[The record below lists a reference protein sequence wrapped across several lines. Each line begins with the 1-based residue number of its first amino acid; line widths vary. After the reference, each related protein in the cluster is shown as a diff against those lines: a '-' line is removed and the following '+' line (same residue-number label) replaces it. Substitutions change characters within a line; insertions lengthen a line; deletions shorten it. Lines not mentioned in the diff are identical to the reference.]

1 MKKRYNKGRS
11 GSGAQRFRPSA
22 DAVGGAAEGVTAG
35 DTGAVEETGDGEQ
48 SPSGRPAAAALP
60 AEFVT
65 STHSMMGNGL
75 YYSFVRALADEPPVS
90 IRINSSKTTAVP
102 RDADGGGRVPWCDD
116 GYYLPVRPD
125 FTFDP
130 LLHAG
135 HYYVQEASSMF
146 VHRVISQY
154 VTSPVLMLDLCA
166 APGGKST
173 AALGALPAGSML
185 MTNEPVRQRAQIL
198 KENIQKWGCPDVIV
212 TNNYPRDYARSGLTF
227 DVILC
232 DVPCSGEGM
241 FRKDSGA
248 IGEWSPQNVD
258 SCSRLQ
264 REIVADAW
272 RCLRPGGLMIYS
284 TCTFNTAENEENV
297 RWACAELGATVLPVY
312 TSDAWGISGS
322 LLPGFTEPVYRFIP
336 GSTRGEGLFCAV
348 MRKGADDNFI
358 INDCA
363 AGSGVAKRPLA
374 VSQKIGKKVGARG
387 NDAGG
392 RLRAMVAASL
402 GRPEEAAGILP
413 ETFRFVMAGSAAS
426 SSSSEKS
433 FPASGKSSSSFSGK
447 SSSASGKS
455 FSSFGKSSSS
465 FSEKSSSD
473 IILALPPA
481 LVPVYDIASRS
492 LRILSAGVTVGQTKG
507 RDIIPDQS
515 LALSTALMP
524 GAFPFA
530 DLTYAQAVAYL
541 RKEAVTL
548 PPDTPRGLVIVKYRG
563 APLGFVKN
571 IGTRANNLYPP
582 EWKIKSTHVP
592 DEPHVLE

>member
-11 GSGAQRFRPSA
+11 GSAGQRFRPSENA
-22 DAVGGAAEGVTAG
+22 SGGTQEGFTSGGAGIVA
-35 DTGAVEETGDGEQ
+35 ETGNSEL
-48 SPSGRPAAAALP
+48 SPSEKPAERVLP

-65 STHSMMGNGL
+65 STRSMMGDGM
-75 YYSFVRALADEPPVS
+75 YDSFVSALTDEPPVS
-90 IRINSSKTTAVP
+90 IRINRSKTTAVP
-102 RDADGGGRVPWCDD
+102 TDTADGGRVPWCDN
-116 GYYLPVRPD
+116 GHYLTERPD

-130 LLHAG
+130 MLHAG

-173 AALGALPAGSML
+173 AALGALPPGSML
-185 MTNEPVRQRAQIL
+185 MTNEPVRQRANIL
-198 KENIQKWGCPDVIV
+198 KENIQKWGCPEVIV

-297 RWACAELGATVLPVY
+297 RWACAELGATVLPVD
-312 TSDAWGISGS
+312 TSCTWGISGS

-336 GSTRGEGLFCAV
+336 GSTCGEGLFCAV
-348 MRKGADDNFI
+348 MRKGADDTSI
-358 INDCA
+358 IKGCA
-363 AGSGVAKRPLA
+363 AGFGVEERALF
-374 VSQKIGKKVGARG
+374 VSQKTGKKSGTRG
-387 NDAGG
+387 NDATD
-392 RLRAMVAASL
+392 RLRAM
-402 GRPEEAAGILP
+402 I
-413 ETFRFVMAGSAAS
+413 AAS
-426 SSSSEKS
+426 SGRQDGASDILPGTFKLVTANSASLSYTSEK
-433 FPASGKSSSSFSGK
+433 SSSFSGK
-447 SSSASGKS
+447 TTASSSGKS
-455 FSSFGKSSSS
+455 ASSSS
-465 FSEKSSSD
+465 GKSASETVM
-473 IILALPPA
+473 ALPPT
-481 LVPVYDIASRS
+481 LVPVYEIASRS
-492 LRILSAGVTVGQTKG
+492 LNILSAGVTVGHFKG
-507 RDIIPDQS
+507 RDLIPDQS

-524 GAFPFA
+524 GAFPYA
-530 DLTYAQAVAYL
+530 DLPYAQAVAYL

-548 PPDTPRGLVIVKYRG
+548 PPDTPRGLVLVGFHG

-571 IGTRANNLYPP
+571 IGTRANNLYPS
-582 EWKIKSTHVP
+582 EWKIKSTHIP

>member
-11 GSGAQRFRPSA
+11 GSAGQRFRHSA
-22 DAVGGAAEGVTAG
+22 DAGGGTQEDVTAG
-35 DTGAVEETGDGEQ
+35 GDGVMTETGDCEL
-48 SPSGRPAAAALP
+48 SPSEKPAATALP

-65 STHSMMGNGL
+65 STRSMMGDGM
-75 YYSFVRALADEPPVS
+75 YDSFAGALTDEPPVS
-90 IRINSSKTTAVP
+90 IRINRRKTTAVP
-102 RDADGGGRVPWCDD
+102 TDTADGGGRVPWCAV
-116 GYYLPVRPD
+116 GYYLPERPD

-130 LLHAG
+130 MLHAG

-146 VHRVISQY
+146 VHRVITQY

-173 AALGALPAGSML
+173 AALDALPPGSML
-185 MTNEPVRQRAQIL
+185 MTNEPVRQRAHIL
-198 KENIQKWGCPDVIV
+198 KENIQKWGCPEVIV
-212 TNNYPRDYARSGLTF
+212 TNNYPCDYARSGLTF

-297 RWACAELGATVLPVY
+297 RWACAKLGATVLSVD
-312 TSDAWGISGS
+312 TSCTWGISGS
-322 LLPGFTEPVYRFIP
+322 LLPGFTDPVYRFIP

-348 MRKGADDNFI
+348 MRKDADDTSTTKG
-358 INDCA
+358 CA
-363 AGSGVAKRPLA
+363 AGSGAEERPLS
-374 VSQKIGKKVGARG
+374 VSQKTGKKGGTRG
-387 NDAGG
+387 NDATA
-392 RLRAMVAASL
+392 RLRAMIAASL
-402 GRPEEAAGILP
+402 GRQAGATGILP
-413 ETFRFVMAGSAAS
+413 ETFKLVTANSAA
-426 SSSSEKS
+426 
-433 FPASGKSSSSFSGK
+433 
-447 SSSASGKS
+447 
-455 FSSFGKSSSS
+455 SSS
-465 FSEKSSSD
+465 FSEKSSSFSGKTAASSSGKSASSSSGKSVSETV
-473 IILALPPA
+473 LALPPT
-481 LVPVYDIASRS
+481 LVPVYEIASRS
-492 LRILSAGVTVGQTKG
+492 LNILSAGVTVGHFKG
-507 RDIIPDQS
+507 RDLIPDQS

-524 GAFPFA
+524 GAFPSA
-530 DLTYAQAVAYL
+530 DLPYAQAVAYL

-548 PPDTPRGLVIVKYRG
+548 PPDTPRGLVIVTFRG

-582 EWKIKSTHVP
+582 EWKIKSTHIP